1 MPIYA
6 GEDGSPQLYTPS
18 SASTD
23 TTTFP
28 PTNFPLPFPSHQRQL
43 SQQSQQSS
51 RNGTGGGGG
60 GGEKHPHEVAPV
72 PQVGGRAP
80 QSEQIRFPAAKPTVI
95 LFLRH
100 CGCPFAEK
108 AFRTLTSLSAT
119 HPNLH
124 FLAVSHS
131 SPSDTDAWVIDV
143 GGEWE
148 ADVIVDESRL
158 LYAQWGLGTTSTW
171 YAYKPWALW
180 NTYKLGVAEGIWGR
194 KEKPRAASVGSN
206 DSSSHE
212 GGGGKGDGKKEMSVH
227 ERTGGTYSSG
237 SVWQMGGAFAVDRMG
252 FVRWV
257 GVPADASEVPDLK
270 RAVEVLEEQYG
281 GPTPTGHR
289 RSGSAVSSLKK
300 KKTDGKA

>member
-6 GEDGSPQLYTPS
+6 GEDGTPQLYTPS
-18 SASTD
+18 SASAD
-23 TTTFP
+23 ITTFP

-43 SQQSQQSS
+43 SQHSQQSQYNNS
-51 RNGTGGGGG
+51 RSKNDS
-60 GGEKHPHEVAPV
+60 EKHPHEVAPV

-131 SPSDTDAWVIDV
+131 SPADTDAWVIDV

-206 DSSSHE
+206 DSHGS
-212 GGGGKGDGKKEMSVH
+212 GKGGKEMSVH

-281 GPTPTGHR
+281 GPPGHR

-300 KKTDGKA
+300 AKTKTDGKA

>member
-1 MPIYA
+1 MPKSIRTRL
-6 GEDGSPQLYTPS
+6 P
-18 SASTD
+18 
-23 TTTFP
+23 
-28 PTNFPLPFPSHQRQL
+28 PLPKWEAERL
-43 SQQSQQSS
+43 SRS
-51 RNGTGGGGG
+51 R
-60 GGEKHPHEVAPV
+60 
-72 PQVGGRAP
+72 
-80 QSEQIRFPAAKPTVI
+80 F
-95 LFLRH
+95 
-100 CGCPFAEK
+100 EK
-108 AFRTLTSLSAT
+108 AFRILTALSVS

-131 SPSDTDAWVIDV
+131 SPQDTDAWVIDV

-148 ADVIVDESRL
+148 ADVIVDESRA

-206 DSSSHE
+206 SSDDHS
-212 GGGGKGDGKKEMSVH
+212 GDGKGMSVH

-257 GVPADASEVPDLK
+257 GVPQDASEVPDLK

-281 GPTPTGHR
+281 GPGQGN
-289 RSGSAVSSLKK
+289 GSVKSKK
-300 KKTDGKA
+300 NGKA

>member
-6 GEDGSPQLYTPS
+6 GEDGTPHLYTPS
-18 SASTD
+18 SASSD

-28 PTNFPLPFPSHQRQL
+28 PTIPPNA
-43 SQQSQQSS
+43 QSQHN
-51 RNGTGGGGG
+51 RHDA
-60 GGEKHPHEVAPV
+60 EKHPHEVAPA

-80 QSEQIRFPAAKPTVI
+80 QSEQIRFPSAKPTVI

-108 AFRTLTSLSAT
+108 AFRILTALSVS

-124 FLAVSHS
+124 FLA
-131 SPSDTDAWVIDV
+131 
-143 GGEWE
+143 WE
-148 ADVIVDESRL
+148 ADVIVDESRA

-206 DSSSHE
+206 SSDDHS
-212 GGGGKGDGKKEMSVH
+212 GDGKGMSVH

-257 GVPADASEVPDLK
+257 GVPQDASEVPDLK

-281 GPTPTGHR
+281 GPGQGN
-289 RSGSAVSSLKK
+289 GSVKSKK
-300 KKTDGKA
+300 NGKA

>member
-6 GEDGSPQLYTPS
+6 GEDGVPQLYTPS
-18 SASTD
+18 SASSD

-28 PTNFPLPFPSHQRQL
+28 PTIPANA
-43 SQQSQQSS
+43 QSQHN
-51 RNGTGGGGG
+51 RHDA
-60 GGEKHPHEVAPV
+60 EKHPHDVAPV

-80 QSEQIRFPAAKPTVI
+80 QSEQIRFPSAKPAVI

-108 AFRTLTSLSAT
+108 AFRILTALSIS

-131 SPSDTDAWVIDV
+131 SPQDTDAWVVDV
-143 GGEWE
+143 GGGWE
-148 ADVIVDESRL
+148 ADVIIDESRA

-171 YAYKPWALW
+171 YAYKPLALW

-206 DSSSHE
+206 SSAE
-212 GGGGKGDGKKEMSVH
+212 GGNGHGHGDGKGMSVH

-257 GVPADASEVPDLK
+257 GVPQDASEVPDLK

-281 GPTPTGHR
+281 GPGQGN
-289 RSGSAVSSLKK
+289 GSVKSKK
-300 KKTDGKA
+300 KNEKA

>member
-18 SASTD
+18 STGSSD

-28 PTNFPLPFPSHQRQL
+28 PITTSIFPLPFPSHQRQL
-43 SQQSQQSS
+43 SQHSQQQGQQHNT
-51 RNGTGGGGG
+51 RPNDTT

-108 AFRTLTSLSAT
+108 AFRILTSLSAT

-131 SPSDTDAWVIDV
+131 SQSDTDAWVIDV

-148 ADVIVDESRL
+148 ADLIVDESRL
-158 LYAQWGLGTTSTW
+158 IYAQWGLGTTSTW

-194 KEKPRAASVGSN
+194 KEKPRAASVGS
-206 DSSSHE
+206 DSSGH
-212 GGGGKGDGKKEMSVH
+212 GGKEMSVH

-257 GVPADASEVPDLK
+257 GVPQDASEVPDLK

-281 GPTPTGHR
+281 GPTTGNHR

-300 KKTDGKA
+300 KKDGKA

>member
-1 MPIYA
+1 MPVYA

-18 SASTD
+18 SASYD

-28 PTNFPLPFPSHQRQL
+28 PININPPQA
-43 SQQSQQSS
+43 QSQPNRQHDP
-51 RNGTGGGGG
+51 
-60 GGEKHPHEVAPV
+60 EKQPHEVSPV
-72 PQVGGRAP
+72 PLVGGRAP
-80 QSEQIRFPAAKPTVI
+80 QSEQIRFPSAKPTVV

-108 AFRTLTSLSAT
+108 AFRLLTALSVS

-148 ADVIVDESRL
+148 ADVIVDESRA
-158 LYAQWGLGTTSTW
+158 LYAKWGLGTTSTW

-206 DSSSHE
+206 SSA
-212 GGGGKGDGKKEMSVH
+212 GDGHGHGEGKEMTVH

-281 GPTPTGHR
+281 GPGQGTG
-289 RSGSAVSSLKK
+289 SVKVKK
-300 KKTDGKA
+300 NGKA

>member
-1 MPIYA
+1 MPVYA

-18 SASTD
+18 SASYD

-28 PTNFPLPFPSHQRQL
+28 PINVNPPQA
-43 SQQSQQSS
+43 QSQPNRQHDP
-51 RNGTGGGGG
+51 
-60 GGEKHPHEVAPV
+60 EKQPHEVSPV
-72 PQVGGRAP
+72 PLVGGRAP
-80 QSEQIRFPAAKPTVI
+80 QSEQIRFPSAKPTVV

-108 AFRTLTSLSAT
+108 AFRLLTALSVS

-148 ADVIVDESRL
+148 ADVIVDESRA
-158 LYAQWGLGTTSTW
+158 LYAKWGLGTTSTW

-194 KEKPRAASVGSN
+194 KEKPRAASVG
-206 DSSSHE
+206 
-212 GGGGKGDGKKEMSVH
+212 
-227 ERTGGTYSSG
+227 SG

-281 GPTPTGHR
+281 GPGQGTG
-289 RSGSAVSSLKK
+289 SVKVKK
-300 KKTDGKA
+300 NGKA